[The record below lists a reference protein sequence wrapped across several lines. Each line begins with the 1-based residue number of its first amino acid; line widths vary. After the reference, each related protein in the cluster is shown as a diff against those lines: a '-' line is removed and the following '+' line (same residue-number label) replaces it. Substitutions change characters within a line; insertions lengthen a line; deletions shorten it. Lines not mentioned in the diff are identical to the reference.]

1 MSLRRPYKRP
11 MTGWWRKN
19 PYFVEYMIHE
29 GTALCVAVYAVIL
42 LVGLMALARGEAAWL
57 QWLALMRSTPSL
69 LLHGFL
75 FVGFLYH
82 SWTWFH
88 IMPRTLPPIK
98 LGGERLTASAI
109 TNTGL
114 TVALLASVLVLAL
127 AMRLAS

>member
-1 MSLRRPYKRP
+1 

-75 FVGFLYH
+75 LVGFLYH